1 MTMPRISAPIDDL
14 VDSNVRLRSLTINQ
28 LVSFMRCGEY
38 FRNEILERA
47 TPWDFSK
54 DSYSLLLHHLMVYV
68 INYYGK
74 TGELPSDASIV
85 LRFSIAQNL
94 LKKAGNSFIF
104 HNKNNDIL
112 FSVFKWRSYI
122 AQLKIQHINSVEL
135 FTSSGITVNFAIPI
149 VTEKA
154 IYLFSFLP
162 RKEFIK
168 TPYFHFPLLK
178 HWNKKIYIVYLSGS
192 NYNVENF
199 TDKEIDLRKLNSVY
213 ASALFAYKKNVYLPI
228 FNCKLQSCPLY
239 SKCNSM
245 YSDNKESE

>member
-1 MTMPRISAPIDDL
+1 MPRVSAPIDEL
-14 VDSNVRLRSLTINQ
+14 VDSNIKLRGLNITQ

-38 FRNEILERA
+38 FRNEVLGRVGS
-47 TPWDFSK
+47 WDFSK

-68 INYYGK
+68 LNYYGRK
-74 TGELPSDASIV
+74 NTFPSDNEII

-112 FSVFKWRSYI
+112 FSIFKWRSFL
-122 AQLKIQHINSVEL
+122 QDLNVIQTNYVDFFI
-135 FTSSGITVNFAIPI
+135 SGGISVNFSIPI
-149 VTEKA
+149 VTDKA

-162 RKEFIK
+162 KKEFIK
-168 TPYFHFPLLK
+168 TPYFHLPLLRN
-178 HWNKKIYIVYLSGS
+178 WNKKIYIVYLSGS
-192 NYNVENF
+192 NYNIENF
-199 TDKEIDLRKLNSVY
+199 TDKDIDFRKLNSVY

-239 SKCNSM
+239 DKCNSM
-245 YSDNKESE
+245 YSDNKEI